1 VNPLSVAL
9 VGFGMASEVFHA
21 PLIHANPNLRL
32 THIVARSGNK
42 AQNAYPQARIIRD
55 VGDLLA
61 EPSLDLVVVATP
73 NTTHFEIAARALEAG
88 KHVVVDKP
96 FTITSDDADKL
107 IALSRKVGCVLS
119 VFQNRRWDG
128 DFMTVE
134 EILSRKL
141 LGRLAEV
148 ESRFDR
154 FRPTVNPKG
163 WREQAKPGSGVLY
176 DLGSHLIDQSVVL
189 FGRPRAIYAEVRRQR
204 EGAAA
209 DDNFELHLDYEN
221 LKVTLKA
228 GMLVCE
234 PSPRYVLYGTAGS
247 YVKYGLDPQEAALKQ
262 GGSPAQPN
270 WGVEPE
276 QAWGTCTKCD
286 GSVNRSR
293 YPTLAGRYQ
302 AYYDNVYAAVQGTEE
317 LAVKPEQA
325 REVIRLIEL
334 ALESSQQK
342 RVIGLP

>member
-1 VNPLSVAL
+1 MTPLHVGL
-9 VGFGMASEVFHA
+9 VGFGLAAEVFHA
-21 PLIHANPNLRL
+21 PLIHANPKLQL
-32 THIVARSGNK
+32 THIVERSGNK
-42 AQNAYPQARIIRD
+42 AQNAYPEARIVRD
-55 VGDLLA
+55 VGELLA
-61 EPSLDLVVVATP
+61 EPSVELVVVATP
-73 NTTHFEIAARALEAG
+73 NTTHFEIAAQSLEAG

-96 FTITSDDADKL
+96 FTIASEDAGKL
-107 IALSRKVGCVLS
+107 ITLSRKLGRVLS

-128 DFMTVE
+128 DFMTVR

-141 LGRLAEV
+141 LGRLAEF

-154 FRPTVNPKG
+154 FRPTVNPKV

-176 DLGSHLIDQSVVL
+176 DLGSHLIDQSLVL

-209 DDNFELHLDYEN
+209 DDNFELHLDYAN

-234 PSPRYVLYGTAGS
+234 PSPRYILYGTEGS

-262 GGSPAQPN
+262 GGSPARPN
-270 WGVEPE
+270 WGAEPE
-276 QAWGTCTKCD
+276 AVWGTCTKCD
-286 GSVNRSR
+286 GSVSRSR
-293 YPTLAGRYQ
+293 YPTLAGCYQ
-302 AYYDNVYAAVQGTEE
+302 AYYDNVYAAIRGGEE

-334 ALESSQQK
+334 ALESSRHK
-342 RVIGLP
+342 GVIEVS

>member
-1 VNPLSVAL
+1 
-9 VGFGMASEVFHA
+9 
-21 PLIHANPNLRL
+21 LIHTNPKLRL
-32 THIVARSGNK
+32 THIVERSGNK
-42 AQNAYPQARIIRD
+42 APSAYPQARIVRE
-55 VGDLLA
+55 VGPLLA
-61 EPSLDLVVVATP
+61 EPSVELVVVATP
-73 NTTHFEIAARALEAG
+73 NTSHFEIAAQALEAG

-96 FTITSDDADKL
+96 FTINSDDADKL
-107 IALSRKVGCVLS
+107 IALSRTVGRVLS

-128 DFMTVE
+128 DFMTVQ

-141 LGRLAEV
+141 LGRLAEL

-154 FRPTVNPKG
+154 FRPAVNIKS

-204 EGAAA
+204 EAAAA
-209 DDNFELHLDYEN
+209 DDNFEVHLDYEQ

-228 GMLVCE
+228 GVLVCE
-234 PSPRYVLYGTAGS
+234 PSPRFVLYGTEGS
-247 YVKYGLDPQEAALKQ
+247 YVKYGLDPQEGALKQ
-262 GGSPAQPN
+262 GDSPAQLS
-270 WGVEPE
+270 WGRESE

-286 GSVNRSR
+286 GSVSRSR

-302 AYYDNVYAAVQGTEE
+302 AYYDNVYAAIRGTEE

-334 ALESSQQK
+334 SLESSQQK
-342 RVIGLP
+342 RVIEVS